1 MYCSQCGKK
10 IPENS
15 KFCNE
20 CGARVIEAEE
30 PQLSIV
36 SNQSVDCSSN
46 LDNMSHRK
54 TSVQPEETV
63 QMNYDVPITEKVPM
77 PKISTCIV
85 LGIASALALFSVV
98 ITTQISL
105 IAFALAALMFV
116 AVFGAWISAIKDYSL
131 AKKDF
136 AQYQKKVLEGK
147 KAAKAAQD
155 ELKAKQ
161 AAERRKQA
169 ELDRKRAEYRA
180 KGIPTC
186 PKCGS
191 TSIATINRGYS
202 MVSGFIGSGKPVNV
216 CQICGH
222 KWQIGK

>member
-10 IPENS
+10 LPENS

-20 CGARVIEAEE
+20 CGARVIEKEE
-30 PQLSIV
+30 PPISAASIELADF
-36 SNQSVDCSSN
+36 SASLGNI
-46 LDNMSHRK
+46 SHHK
-54 TSVQPEETV
+54 ASVQPEEPV
-63 QMNYDVPITEKVPM
+63 QMNYDVTSTDNVPM

-85 LGIASALALFSVV
+85 LGIASALALFLVV
-98 ITTQISL
+98 ITTQIFFT
-105 IAFALAALMFV
+105 AFVLAALMFV
-116 AVFGAWISAIKDYSL
+116 VVVRAWISYIKDYSL
-131 AKKDF
+131 AKNDF
-136 AQYQKKVLEGK
+136 AQYKKKVLEGR

-191 TSIATINRGYS
+191 TSIATVNRGYS

-216 CQICGH
+216 CQLCGY